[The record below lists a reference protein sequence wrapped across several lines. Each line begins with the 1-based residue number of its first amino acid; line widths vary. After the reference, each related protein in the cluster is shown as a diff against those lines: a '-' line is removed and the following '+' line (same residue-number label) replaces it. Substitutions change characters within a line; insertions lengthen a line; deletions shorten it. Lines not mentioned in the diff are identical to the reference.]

1 MTMFPSP
8 TGVLYISIFLDF
20 FVYLSVNTV
29 SVPYWGSL
37 YFNVVKK
44 SSLHGNLIW
53 FPSPTGVLYISIS
66 IKCSEREIGDCFRPL
81 LGFFIFQCMI
91 LLSIA
96 ITDLLFP
103 SPTGVL
109 YISIP

>member
-81 LGFFIFQCMI
+81 LGFFIFQWSKSN
-91 LLSIA
+91 L
-96 ITDLLFP
+96 
-103 SPTGVL
+103 
-109 YISIP
+109 